1 MYICIA
7 TNNYA
12 MQQLL
17 LNITDNS
24 KIDKLMNLLS
34 TLNYVKVESYT
45 EENIVVSEKEKNIIR
60 DRVKN
65 AKPENFKNWDDV
77 INSFEV

>member
-1 MYICIA
+1 
-7 TNNYA
+7 

-17 LNITDNS
+17 LNISDIS
-24 KIDKLMNLLS
+24 KLDKLMNLLG

-60 DRVKN
+60 NRVKN
-65 AKPENFKNWDDV
+65 AKPEDFKNWNDV
-77 INSFEV
+77 INSFEI

>member
-1 MYICIA
+1 
-7 TNNYA
+7 

-24 KIDKLMNLLS
+24 KIDKLMNLLG

-45 EENIVVSEKEKNIIR
+45 EENIVVSEEEKNIIR
-60 DRVKN
+60 NRVKN

>member
-1 MYICIA
+1 
-7 TNNYA
+7 

-17 LNITDNS
+17 LNISDTS
-24 KIDKLMNLLS
+24 KLDKLMNLLG

-45 EENIVVSEKEKNIIR
+45 EENIVVSEKEKSIIR
-60 DRVKN
+60 NRVKN
-65 AKPENFKNWDDV
+65 AKPEDFKNWDDV

>member
-1 MYICIA
+1 
-7 TNNYA
+7 

-17 LNITDNS
+17 LNISDRN
-24 KIDKLMNLLS
+24 KVDKLINLLS

-45 EENIVVSEKEKNIIR
+45 EENIVISESEKNIIR

-65 AKPENFKNWDDV
+65 AKPEDFKNWDEV

>member
-1 MYICIA
+1 
-7 TNNYA
+7 

-24 KIDKLMNLLS
+24 KIDKLMNLLG

-60 DRVKN
+60 NRVKN
-65 AKPENFKNWDDV
+65 AKPENFKNWDDI

>member
-1 MYICIA
+1 
-7 TNNYA
+7 
-12 MQQLL
+12 
-17 LNITDNS
+17 
-24 KIDKLMNLLS
+24 MNLLS

>member
-1 MYICIA
+1 
-7 TNNYA
+7 

-17 LNITDNS
+17 LNISDRN
-24 KIDKLMNLLS
+24 KVDKLINLLG

-45 EENIVVSEKEKNIIR
+45 EENIVISESEKNIIR

-65 AKPENFKNWDDV
+65 ATPEDFKNWDEV

>member
-1 MYICIA
+1 
-7 TNNYA
+7 

-24 KIDKLMNLLS
+24 KIDKLMNLLG

-77 INSFEV
+77 INSFEI

>member
-1 MYICIA
+1 
-7 TNNYA
+7 

-17 LNITDNS
+17 LNISDTS
-24 KIDKLMNLLS
+24 KLDKLMNLLG
-34 TLNYVKVESYT
+34 TLNYVKIESYT

-60 DRVKN
+60 NRVKN
-65 AKPENFKNWDDV
+65 AKPEDFKNWDDV

>member
-1 MYICIA
+1 
-7 TNNYA
+7 

-24 KIDKLMNLLS
+24 KIDKLMNLLG

>member
-1 MYICIA
+1 
-7 TNNYA
+7 

-24 KIDKLMNLLS
+24 KIDKLMSLLG

>member
-1 MYICIA
+1 
-7 TNNYA
+7 

-17 LNITDNS
+17 LNISDRN
-24 KIDKLMNLLS
+24 KVDKLINLLG

-45 EENIVVSEKEKNIIR
+45 EENIVISESEKNIIR

-65 AKPENFKNWDDV
+65 ATPKDFKNWDEV

>member
-1 MYICIA
+1 
-7 TNNYA
+7 

-34 TLNYVKVESYT
+34 TLNYVKVEFYT

>member
-1 MYICIA
+1 
-7 TNNYA
+7 